1 MTTKEIIQLER
12 DHIGHLVLHREGLF
26 IKAYEESAFRLSA
39 IRQEATGKPLKATR
53 RFIRQAG
60 RDIISVSLSV
70 EAAASLLS
78 SRVKI
83 TETSSLTVYDDSIV
97 DEAAF
102 RQWRESVPLRERSE
116 GKRKARSGAKATLA
130 QMIAGFDLAGSTPTD
145 CQQFIVQLKAKL

>member
-53 RFIRQAG
+53 RFIRPVG
-60 RDIISVSLSV
+60 RDIISVGLPV

-78 SRVKI
+78 SRTKVR
-83 TETSSLTVYDDSIV
+83 ETSSLTIYDDSIV
-97 DEAAF
+97 DEATF
-102 RQWRESVPLRERSE
+102 MQWRESVPLKERPE
-116 GKRKARSGAKATLA
+116 GKQKARKGAEATLA
-130 QMIAGFDLAGSTPTD
+130 QMIAGFDLAGSTPID